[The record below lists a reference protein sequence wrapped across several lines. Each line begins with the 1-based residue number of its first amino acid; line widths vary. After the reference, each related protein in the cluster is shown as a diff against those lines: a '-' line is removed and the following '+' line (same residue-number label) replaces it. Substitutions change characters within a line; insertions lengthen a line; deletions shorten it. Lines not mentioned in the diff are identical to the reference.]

1 MADTPNR
8 EIELLN
14 RSEIGELLERHG
26 ITPSRALGQNFLCDP
41 FMVAKIVR
49 LAGVQ
54 AGDSVIEIGP
64 GLGSLTL
71 GLVAAGASVTAIELD
86 KFLVPI
92 LGDVVKGLDV
102 KVIEADAME
111 LDWAPV
117 LGDRDWRVVANLPYN
132 VAAPLVLDLLAA
144 QPQLKS
150 WTVMVQ
156 KEVGQRLAAEP
167 GSKTYGI
174 PSVLR
179 AYWGTAKVVGNVGH
193 QVFLPRPRVDS
204 VLVRIERHTHAPVD
218 VPFEPLAKLV
228 RAGFGQ
234 RRKMLRRSLGGLLS
248 EEQIANAGVDPTA
261 RGETL
266 DVHGWA
272 ALTAE
277 LLSGDGG
284 PAQHSQ

>member
-1 MADTPNR
+1 MA
-8 EIELLN
+8 LLS

-41 FMVAKIVR
+41 FMVEKIVR
-49 LAGVQ
+49 LAGVER
-54 AGDSVIEIGP
+54 GDNVIEIGP

-71 GLVAAGASVTAIELD
+71 GLAQAGAIVTAIELD
-86 KFLVPI
+86 RYLVAV
-92 LGDVVKGLDV
+92 LRDVVDGLGV
-102 KVIEADAME
+102 TVIEADAMD
-111 LDWAPV
+111 LDWAAV
-117 LGDRDWRVVANLPYN
+117 LGDKHWRVVANLPYN
-132 VAAPLVLDLLAA
+132 VAAPLVLDLLAS

-156 KEVGQRLAAEP
+156 KEVGERLAAGP

-179 AYWGTAKVVGNVGH
+179 SYWATAKVVGSVGH

-204 VLVRIERHTHAPVD
+204 VLVRLERHSVPPVD
-218 VPFEPLAKLV
+218 VPYDQFARLV

-234 RRKMLRRSLGGLLS
+234 RRKMLRRSISGFLS
-248 EEQIANAGVDPTA
+248 ESQIADAGIDPTA

-266 DVHGWA
+266 DLHGWA
-272 ALTAE
+272 ALTAQ
-277 LLSGDGG
+277 LT
-284 PAQHSQ
+284 